1 MNMQVSYVVL
11 YVNNPEECLAF
22 WTEKV
27 GMVEK
32 GRKAAGPFQIVQV
45 GFSDQEFSFELVPLE
60 LMKDNPSGLDLAT
73 PSIAFKVA
81 DLHATRAELVS
92 KGVQTSEI
100 GEHSGIMSFAFGDNE
115 NRWFAVT
122 EI

>member
-1 MNMQVSYVVL
+1 MRVGYVVL
-11 YVNNPEECLAF
+11 YVNDADACLKF

-32 GRKAAGPFQIVQV
+32 GRKQAGDFSIVKV
-45 GFSDQEFSFELVPLE
+45 GFADQGFSFELVPLA

-73 PSIAFKVA
+73 PSIAFHVA
-81 DLHATRAELVS
+81 DLASTRETLIAA
-92 KGVQTSEI
+92 GVQASDVGNHGGVE
-100 GEHSGIMSFAFGDNE
+100 SFAFSDNE

-122 EI
+122 KD